1 MEILSIRLIYILQ
14 LVLRLHLPPTL
25 CSHIEGGPCK
35 GGGHRFLSG
44 QWQWKQQQNQGPP
57 TPPFIYWRTQK
68 QQQQHQRRRKNNQM
82 DSADHPRRR
91 RRGPGLPRMSLRRR
105 RGSQPVLRGQG
116 GRGGQSTCLPS
127 TCPCWSAAAV
137 VCMCV
142 DQCLQ
147 MKATRKGGWYEG
159 ERGGFSRSYYK

>member
-44 QWQWKQQQNQGPP
+44 QWQWKQSEQQHQGPP

-68 QQQQHQRRRKNNQM
+68 QQQHQRRRKNNQM

-91 RRGPGLPRMSLRRR
+91 RRGPRMSLRRR
-105 RGSQPVLRGQG
+105 RGSQPVLRGKGRQG
-116 GRGGQSTCLPS
+116 VGKVLAFRRHVLAGQQQQQQLRR
-127 TCPCWSAAAV
+127 
-137 VCMCV
+137 VCMWTSVC
-142 DQCLQ
+142 
-147 MKATRKGGWYEG
+147 R
-159 ERGGFSRSYYK
+159 